1 MEGDMRGIERGEG
14 IKLAAV
20 AGVATL
26 LIALASCGGS
36 PGSGQGPASSPS
48 MDTTP
53 GNSPAT
59 MPSSSHSGWG

>member
-26 LIALASCGGS
+26 LIALAS
-36 PGSGQGPASSPS
+36 
-48 MDTTP
+48 
-53 GNSPAT
+53 
-59 MPSSSHSGWG
+59 